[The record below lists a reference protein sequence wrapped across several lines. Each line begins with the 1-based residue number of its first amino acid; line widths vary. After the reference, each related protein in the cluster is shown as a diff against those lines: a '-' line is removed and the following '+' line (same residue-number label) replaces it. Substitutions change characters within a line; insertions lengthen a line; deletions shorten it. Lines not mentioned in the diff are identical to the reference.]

1 MIDPQ
6 YRVHAPPV
14 DMALTPHDDTVGYW
28 LMGICVV
35 ITLAALSVAFK
46 EWKRSG
52 TVILFLIVLGGAFA
66 NLAEPFVDLLG
77 ACWHPIIGQNTLF
90 EYMGRPMPLWLLFPY
105 IAYFGAQAMT
115 AYYVFS
121 RGASTR
127 TMWLWFLVPVAADI
141 ILEECLLSFS
151 DGLYTYYGSQP
162 LLFHVFPIWWS
173 AVNTIGIYLSAV
185 LLTVLT
191 PHLHGWRL
199 AFVPFSTLLCYG
211 ATSGLIGLPSII
223 VINSE
228 FPFWVTQLGGIATFA
243 LAALVVHACTRV
255 IAVDAPEAVRIKL
268 VARTA

>member
-6 YRVHAPPV
+6 FRVHAPPV
-14 DMALTPHDDTVGYW
+14 DMALTPHDDRVGYW
-28 LMGICVV
+28 LMGICAL
-35 ITLAALSVAFK
+35 ITLAALRLAVR
-46 EWKRSG
+46 EWKRTG
-52 TVILFLIVLGGAFA
+52 KPILLLMVLGGALA

-115 AYYVFS
+115 AHYVFS

-127 TMWLWFLVPVAADI
+127 TMWLWFLIPVTADI
-141 ILEECLLSFS
+141 ILEECLLSLS
-151 DGLYTYYGSQP
+151 DGLYTYYGNQP
-162 LLFHVFPIWWS
+162 LLFHVFPIWWA
-173 AVNTIGIYLSAV
+173 AVNTMGIYVSAV
-185 LLTVLT
+185 VMTVIA

-199 AFVPFSTLLCYG
+199 AFVPFCTVLCYG
-211 ATSGLIGLPSII
+211 AMAGLVGFPSVV

-228 FPFWVTQLGGIATFA
+228 LPVWVTQLGGIATFA

-255 IAVDAPEAVRIKL
+255 IAVDAPQAVRLQL
-268 VARTA
+268 VPRTA